1 MCASL
6 LGEDWIGRMGMI
18 YEHDDSDHA
27 YIAGVQQRGI
37 RHVTCY
43 LDGK

>member
-1 MCASL
+1 
-6 LGEDWIGRMGMI
+6 MI

-27 YIAGVQQRGI
+27 CIAGVQQRRI
-37 RHVTCY
+37 RYVACY